1 MHRMRYAREG
11 VLKYNIME
19 GEPMKKHIS
28 KKERYEKL
36 VAACEPFREAKRE
49 TIHTLAG
56 IGRKHKLLRYPILV
70 ALLVFIFIYNV
81 ILYGC
86 IQLKLREKF
95 ARGVAL
101 VMTVTLVFTGVNLT
115 VFATTGKADDGAN
128 PKGVITAF
136 RSLDETVAEQSLTV
150 EAKENEINFPDTL
163 IVTLET
169 ERDEELRADT
179 ASEGDAVPEAGAEPA
194 ADAVSHTAED
204 DKTEVLV
211 NVKWQLDI
219 AASTSEFFDSSK
231 EGSRYVYVPVISDK
245 YTLADSVS
253 LPEITVTVKSSSD
266 DVSLPDIDSYEVS
279 EEALVKQEADTFTIT
294 YKTNADVE
302 IGTIT
307 YTVGGNN
314 SFPDTRAGYPKEFG
328 SFVQRLPVKLAY
340 CDGYYEDKEFTKP
353 VVDFPDGKPGESYTI
368 YAHIDNFMSVLSMYN
383 NAENVS
389 YAKKNGTINGDI
401 DMGVSISNGRLQWMK
416 TTFEKKASNGDWV
429 EVSDPLYYTNDY
441 GITSPGYIY
450 FRSVSDSGTYRL
462 KNVCYTA
469 EDITDGTTLYYDYM
483 DNVPKDEFT
492 VNITPVELSIT
503 GVTAHKNCSD
513 TTNKVQL
520 SGGTLNGILYND
532 NVSFT
537 LGDGILAD
545 GTAGSGK
552 IVKTNIVLTGKDAG
566 NYTLEQPEGIIVTY
580 KHTGGTATCTEQA
593 TCEGCGAKYGSI
605 QHEMTLQAKVEPTCT
620 QNGKQAYYTCE
631 NCNRHFEDEKGEK
644 EIPNL
649 DGYGNIE
656 AAGHSWSVPKWEWS
670 GSGKDYTAK
679 ATFECQRNGCTQSET
694 KQAEVISETTPASC
708 TEAGETV
715 YTASVV
721 FEGKSLADSQRIQ
734 IAASHTISH
743 VNAKAPTAT
752 EAGNIEYWHCIVCGR
767 YFGNEDLTTEIRK
780 EDTVLEAT
788 GTGPASGTVTQEVR
802 QGANVPKT
810 VISTPAAE
818 LEDMLLTETEKQQV
832 QSGVNI
838 RIVLEVNDAGS
849 TVSTSDKNGI
859 QQALNG
865 LTVGQYLN
873 IDLYKLVG
881 ENLTDITETPKKIRI
896 VIAVPDS
903 LKNTG
908 DITRTF
914 SVIRMHDG
922 KAELLTDL
930 DNNADTITIETDRF
944 FTYAVVYKDV
954 EPSDNPNNP
963 PKPEEQNKP
972 TKPSDLNSP
981 QTGDTSN
988 LALCFILLGVIGAYY
1003 LVTIIVSI
1011 LSRKKKEEDMLP

>member
-1 MHRMRYAREG
+1 
-11 VLKYNIME
+11 
-19 GEPMKKHIS
+19 MKKHIS

-49 TIHTLAG
+49 M
-56 IGRKHKLLRYPILV
+56 
-70 ALLVFIFIYNV
+70 IF
-81 ILYGC
+81 
-86 IQLKLREKF
+86 
-95 ARGVAL
+95 
-101 VMTVTLVFTGVNLT
+101 VFTGVNLT
-115 VFATTGKADDGAN
+115 VFATTEKADDGAN
-128 PKGVITAF
+128 IKGVITAF

-150 EAKENEINFPDTL
+150 GAMENEIYFPDTL

-169 ERDEELRADT
+169 ERDEEQTADT
-179 ASEGDAVPEAGAEPA
+179 ASEGDAVRKAGSEME
-194 ADAVSHTAED
+194 ADAVSHTVKD

-211 NVKWQLDI
+211 DVKWQLDI

-253 LPEITVTVKSSSD
+253 LPEITVTVKSSQD
-266 DVSLPDIDSYEVS
+266 DVSLPDIDRLYEVS

-314 SFPDTRAGYPKEFG
+314 SFPDTRAGYPREFG
-328 SFVQRLPVKLAY
+328 SFVQRLPVKLAF

-353 VVDFPDGKPGESYTI
+353 VVEFPDGKTGESYTI
-368 YAHIDNFMSVLSMYN
+368 YAHIDNFMSVRNAYN
-383 NAENVS
+383 EAENVS
-389 YAKKNGTINGDI
+389 YAKKNGTINGYI
-401 DMGVSISNGRLQWMK
+401 SCGVGISNGRLQWMK

-441 GITSPGYIY
+441 GVTSPGHIY

-469 EDITDGTTLYYDYM
+469 YDITDGTTLYYDYM
-483 DNVPKDEFT
+483 ENVPQDEYT

-503 GVTAHKNCSD
+503 GVTAHKNCND

-520 SGGTLNGILYND
+520 SGGTLNGILDND

-537 LGDGILAD
+537 LGDGIIAD

-552 IVKTNIVLTGKDAG
+552 IVETNIALTGKDAG
-566 NYTLEQPEGIIVTY
+566 NYTLKQPEGITVTLN
-580 KHTGGTATCTEQA
+580 HTGGTATCTEQA
-593 TCEGCGAKYGSI
+593 TCERCGAKYGSII
-605 QHEMTLQAKVEPTCT
+605 QHEMTLQANVDPTCT
-620 QNGKQAYYTCE
+620 KNGKQAYYTCE
-631 NCNRHFEDEKGEK
+631 NCNRHFKDEKGEN
-644 EIPNL
+644 EITNL

-656 AAGHSWSVPKWEWS
+656 ATGHSWSVPKWEWS

-679 ATFECQRNGCTQSET
+679 ATFECQRDGCTQSET

-715 YTASVV
+715 YTASVA
-721 FEGKSLADSQRIQ
+721 FEGKSYADSQRIQ

-743 VNAKAPTAT
+743 VNTKAPTAT
-752 EAGNIEYWHCIVCGR
+752 EAGNIEYWYCIVCGR

-810 VISTPAAE
+810 DISTPAAE
-818 LEDMLLTETEKQQV
+818 LEDMLLTEMEKQQV
-832 QSGVNI
+832 QNGVNI

-849 TVSTSDKNGI
+849 TVSTSDKYGI

-865 LTVGQYLN
+865 FTVGQYLN
-873 IDLYKLVG
+873 IDLYKLLG
-881 ENLTDITETPKKIRI
+881 EKRTDITETPKKIRI

-914 SVIRMHDG
+914 SVIRMYDG

-944 FTYAVVYKDV
+944 FTLAVVYKDV

-988 LALCFILLGVIGAYY
+988 LALRFILLGVIGAYY
-1003 LVTIIVSI
+1003 LVTIIVTI
-1011 LSRKKKEEDMLP
+1011 LFRKKKEEDMLP